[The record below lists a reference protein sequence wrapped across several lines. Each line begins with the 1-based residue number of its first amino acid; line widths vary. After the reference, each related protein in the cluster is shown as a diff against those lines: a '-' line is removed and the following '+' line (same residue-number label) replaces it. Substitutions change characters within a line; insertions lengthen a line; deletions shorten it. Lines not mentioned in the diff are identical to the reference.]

1 MRVGRGRYNSLETR
15 FACLLR
21 LSLSRESDREKRCLV
36 AAASSP
42 TEQSKR
48 LARYLPACA
57 RFKANYSRGD
67 GKGGIAIIDS
77 DSVEAII
84 EGITPWVPFFEFEVT
99 PVMDI
104 QAAVPALQRAQDWR
118 DSVS

>member
-1 MRVGRGRYNSLETR
+1 MLFGVLYSPRDNVTEETQKRG
-15 FACLLR
+15 LR
-21 LSLSRESDREKRCLV
+21 LFTNW
-36 AAASSP
+36 SP
-42 TEQSKR
+42 PFE
-48 LARYLPACA
+48 
-57 RFKANYSRGD
+57 FKANYARGD
-67 GKGGIAIIDS
+67 GKGGIAIVET

-84 EGITPWVPFFEFEVT
+84 EGVSPWGPFFEFEVT

>member
-1 MRVGRGRYNSLETR
+1 MLFGVLYSPRDNVTEETQKRGLQLFTNW
-15 FACLLR
+15 
-21 LSLSRESDREKRCLV
+21 
-36 AAASSP
+36 SP
-42 TEQSKR
+42 PFE
-48 LARYLPACA
+48 
-57 RFKANYSRGD
+57 FKANYSRGD
-67 GKGGIAIIDS
+67 GKGGIAIVET

-84 EGITPWVPFFEFEVT
+84 EGIAPWVPFFEFEVT

>member
-1 MRVGRGRYNSLETR
+1 MLFGVLYSPRANVTEETQKRG
-15 FACLLR
+15 LR
-21 LSLSRESDREKRCLV
+21 LF
-36 AAASSP
+36 ANWSP
-42 TEQSKR
+42 PFE
-48 LARYLPACA
+48 
-57 RFKANYSRGD
+57 FKANYSRGD
-67 GKGGIAIIDS
+67 GKGGIAIVET

-84 EGITPWVPFFEFEVT
+84 EGIAPWVPFFEFEVT